1 MIKIGNK
8 DINDFKIGETAVS
21 KVAIGSQTVWEKT
34 SGGNEPIKFS
44 IESGTATVSMTKTGA
59 PNEIYLQYSRDKLSW
74 SDWDL
79 TALEISEL
87 SPLYIKGNNQNGIS
101 SSGTVCY
108 TFTVSGSGVSC
119 SGNIMSLLGPEVTSI
134 PTSYCFANLFKGSP
148 IVSAPELPATTLQDN
163 CYYSMFFEC
172 TALTTAPELPA
183 TTLAE
188 QCYNGMFRE
197 SGIEKAPMMLISYSD
212 IYSCNNMFF
221 RCRNLYD
228 ASGVEIASAIGGSCC
243 SAMFQGCDSLIVP
256 PVLSATSLANN
267 CYANMFYGCTALE
280 TAPELPATTLADMC
294 YFCMFYD
301 CTSLTSV
308 KCLASAVSPSNAVTV
323 WLENVSATGTFTKAA
338 GVDWP
343 SGDSGIPEGWTVVEV

>member
-119 SGNIMSLLGPEVTSI
+119 SGNIMSLLGSAATSI
-134 PTSYCFANLFKGSP
+134 PTGYCFANLFRGSSIVSAP
-148 IVSAPELPATTLQDN
+148 ELPATELTEFCYYCMFTNCTSLVSAPELPATTLQND
-163 CYYSMFFEC
+163 CYNSMFFGC
-172 TALTTAPELPA
+172 TSLITAPELSA
-183 TTLAE
+183 NTLTAR
-188 QCYNGMFRE
+188 CY
-197 SGIEKAPMMLISYSD
+197 S
-212 IYSCNNMFF
+212 NMFK
-221 RCRNLYD
+221 
-228 ASGVEIASAIGGSCC
+228 SC
-243 SAMFQGCDSLIVP
+243 SALSNVKCTATSI
-256 PVLSATSLANN
+256 SATK
-267 CYANMFYGCTALE
+267 
-280 TAPELPATTLADMC
+280 ATYNWLKGAA
-294 YFCMFYD
+294 
-301 CTSLTSV
+301 
-308 KCLASAVSPSNAVTV
+308 AS
-323 WLENVSATGTFTKAA
+323 GTFTKTS
-338 GVDWP
+338 GVEWA

>member
-148 IVSAPELPATTLQDN
+148 IVSAPELPATELTPFGYYCMFSKCASLVSAPELPATTLQDN

-172 TALTTAPELPA
+172 TALTSAPALPATILVSDCYSSMFSKCYALTTAPELTA
-183 TTLAE
+183 NTLATR
-188 QCYNGMFRE
+188 CY
-197 SGIEKAPMMLISYSD
+197 S
-212 IYSCNNMFF
+212 NMFKS
-221 RCRNLYD
+221 CSALSNVKCTATSISATKATYNWL
-228 ASGVEIASAIGGSCC
+228 SGVAAS
-243 SAMFQGCDSLIVP
+243 
-256 PVLSATSLANN
+256 
-267 CYANMFYGCTALE
+267 
-280 TAPELPATTLADMC
+280 
-294 YFCMFYD
+294 
-301 CTSLTSV
+301 
-308 KCLASAVSPSNAVTV
+308 
-323 WLENVSATGTFTKAA
+323 GTFTKAS
-338 GVDWP
+338 GVDWT